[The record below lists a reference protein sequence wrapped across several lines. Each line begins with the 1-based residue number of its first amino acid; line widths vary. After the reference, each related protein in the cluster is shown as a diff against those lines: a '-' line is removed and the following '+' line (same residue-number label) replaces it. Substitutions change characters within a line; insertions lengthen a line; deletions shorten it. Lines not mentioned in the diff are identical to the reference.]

1 METTVRKESIQQKRE
16 RLKDLS
22 SRAKAIRE
30 ELLKKCKTPQEVAEL
45 EAMSINDLIVKYIYQ
60 DEKNQIFNTFKG
72 WIKNGFSVRKG
83 EKAFL
88 LWGRKK
94 QTVEDAKGE
103 EKTEELEFFPVT
115 YVFSNLQVKAFS
127 NGQN

>member
-1 METTVRKESIQQKRE
+1 METAERKESIQEKRE

-30 ELLKKCKTPQEVAEL
+30 ELIKKSKTPQQVEAL
-45 EAMSINDLIVKYIYQ
+45 EAMTINEIIVKYIYK
-60 DEKNQIFNTFKG
+60 DENNQNFDTFKG
-72 WIKNGFSVRKG
+72 WIKNGFAVRKG

-94 QTVEDAKGE
+94 QTVEDAEGQ

-115 YVFSNLQVKAFS
+115 YVFSNQQVRAFK
-127 NGQN
+127 ND